1 MARLDGLIKK
11 LQKAIVSK
19 NIYIKIHQRQFFA
32 SEEGKMLTCYCVM
45 KPVWSEKKQKI
56 TDQEVLRTCSAVEV
70 VKFLAKMWE
79 ELQNGPDS

>member
-1 MARLDGLIKK
+1 MARMDSMIRK

-32 SEEGKMLTCYCVM
+32 SKDGKMLTCYCVT
-45 KPVWSEKKQKI
+45 KPVWSEKKQKMI
-56 TDQEVLRTCSAVEV
+56 DQEVLRTCSAAEV

-79 ELQNGPDS
+79 ELGNGPNS